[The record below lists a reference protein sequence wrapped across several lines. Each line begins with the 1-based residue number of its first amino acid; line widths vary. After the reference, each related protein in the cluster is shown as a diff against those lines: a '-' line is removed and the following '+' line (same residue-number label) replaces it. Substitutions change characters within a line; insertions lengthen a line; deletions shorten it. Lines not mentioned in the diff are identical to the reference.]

1 MTEQDK
7 AIVTQESSSDWRPR
21 IYLIGGLIGSILG
34 VLSAYFY
41 VQAADKKHGGDAPEA
56 PGARDTVRLGM
67 SLLSI
72 IRTITEWGSR

>member
-7 AIVTQESSSDWRPR
+7 AIVAQESDSDWRPQV
-21 IYLIGGLIGSILG
+21 YLIGGLIGSILG

-41 VQAADKKHGGDAPEA
+41 VQAADKQHGGEAPEA
-56 PGARDTVRLGM
+56 PAARDTVRLGM
-67 SLLSI
+67 SLLAI